1 MACGELTTHTKSEA
15 TREAH
20 VIEHLGDGTADGGAV
35 RVRGRGGCGCAGAA
49 AALAALREAALRVV
63 VVQWWGSGEG
73 GGGGGGGVSCGEGG
87 EGGGVSCGE
96 GGEGGE
102 SGEAHLAREKVVD
115 TKLVKVERP
124 PRLLARLRDCVRADL

>member
-1 MACGELTTHTKSEA
+1 M
-15 TREAH
+15 
-20 VIEHLGDGTADGGAV
+20 IEHLGDGTADGGAV

-73 GGGGGGGVSCGEGG
+73 GGVGGGGVSCGEGVG
-87 EGGGVSCGE
+87 EGGGE
-96 GGEGGE
+96 GGGE

>member
-1 MACGELTTHTKSEA
+1 MACGELTTHAKSEA

-20 VIEHLGDGTADGGAV
+20 VIEHLGDRTAGGGAV

-63 VVQWWGSGEG
+63 VAQWWGSGEG
-73 GGGGGGGVSCGEGG
+73 GGGGG
-87 EGGGVSCGE
+87 
-96 GGEGGE
+96 GGE

-124 PRLLARLRDCVRADL
+124 PRLLARLRDCVRADLRPDRTLDAL

>member
-1 MACGELTTHTKSEA
+1 M
-15 TREAH
+15 
-20 VIEHLGDGTADGGAV
+20 IEHLGDGTADGGAV

-63 VVQWWGSGEG
+63 VAQWWGSGEG
-73 GGGGGGGVSCGEGG
+73 GGGGGGGVSC
-87 EGGGVSCGE
+87 
-96 GGEGGE
+96 
-102 SGEAHLAREKVVD
+102 GEAHLAREKVVD

>member
-1 MACGELTTHTKSEA
+1 MACGELTTHAKSEA

-20 VIEHLGDGTADGGAV
+20 VIEHLGDRTADGGGV

-63 VVQWWGSGEG
+63 VAQWWGSGEG
-73 GGGGGGGVSCGEGG
+73 GGGGG
-87 EGGGVSCGE
+87 
-96 GGEGGE
+96 GGE

-124 PRLLARLRDCVRADL
+124 PRLLARLRDCVRADLRPDRTLDAL

>member
-20 VIEHLGDGTADGGAV
+20 VIEHLGDRTADGGAV
-35 RVRGRGGCGCAGAA
+35 RVRGRGGCGCAGGA
-49 AALAALREAALRVV
+49 AALAALREAALTVV
-63 VVQWWGSGEG
+63 VAQWWGSGEG
-73 GGGGGGGVSCGEGG
+73 GGGGGGGVSCGESGGEAGG
-87 EGGGVSCGE
+87 EG
-96 GGEGGE
+96 GGE

>member
-1 MACGELTTHTKSEA
+1 MLTIHTKSEA

-20 VIEHLGDGTADGGAV
+20 VIEHLGDRTAGGGGV

-63 VVQWWGSGEG
+63 VAQWWGSGEG
-73 GGGGGGGVSCGEGG
+73 GGGG
-87 EGGGVSCGE
+87 GGGVSCGE

-124 PRLLARLRDCVRADL
+124 PRLLARLRDCVRADLRPDRTLDAL